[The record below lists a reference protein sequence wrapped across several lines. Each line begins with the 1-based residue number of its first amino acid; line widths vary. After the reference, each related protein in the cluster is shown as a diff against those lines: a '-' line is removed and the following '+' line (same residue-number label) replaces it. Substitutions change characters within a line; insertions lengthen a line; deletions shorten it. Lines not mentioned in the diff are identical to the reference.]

1 MRFSIL
7 LCFLSSLFL
16 ILSFNLADFSGLA
29 WISFVPLFFSL
40 ENRVKKQAF
49 FLSYLWGL
57 FFWAGLIYWLA
68 KVTFLGY
75 IFLVFCLSFYFG
87 LFGILVSLF
96 NKNNSLAQSLLIPS
110 TWVFLEFLRTYL
122 FTGFGWAILG
132 YSQYKNL
139 PLIQIADITGV
150 YGVSFLIVL
159 VNFTIYSIFSKNYL
173 AVRKIENILFT
184 LFFILLSLIY
194 GYCSLKRTTDD
205 AVCRRLRVSLIQAN
219 IPPYQKWDEEFKKD
233 IFERYFFLTK
243 KAYRDKPSL
252 IIWPETS
259 FPGYWEEEKDLRE
272 RVFFLAK
279 ELNSYILLGTPVG
292 ENNFT
297 YNSAIIISPEGREL
311 NRYYKIHLVPFGEY
325 LPFPKIFGFLEQRF
339 AIGRYTR
346 GTEYTIF
353 KIRDPRGEYNYP
365 RGEYNFS
372 VLICFEDIF
381 PNFVRKFV
389 KGGAMFLVN
398 ITEDGWYGETPAS
411 FQHAQATVFRA
422 IENRRY
428 LVRVANTGYSCI
440 IDEKGRIVSEV
451 KDEQGKKLFITKVH
465 SAEIIP
471 QTKETFYSLWGDWF
485 VFICLII
492 ILLGMFV

>member
-16 ILSFNLADFSGLA
+16 ILSFNLADFSRLA

-57 FFWAGLIYWLA
+57 FFWAGLIYWLV

-205 AVCRRLRVSLIQAN
+205 AVCRRLKVSLIQAN
-219 IPPYQKWDEEFKKD
+219 IPPYQKWDEDFKKD

-243 KAYRDKPSL
+243 KTYRDKPSL

-353 KIRDPRGEYNYP
+353 KIRDPRGEYN
-365 RGEYNFS
+365 FS

-389 KGGAMFLVN
+389 RGGAMFLVN